1 MQTQS
6 ARLVG
11 GFALLAAVWVVTYW
25 AWGPTEP
32 KISFAMVPEQV
43 DPPADSLKAEGATGI
58 ASPMGPPAIPE
69 EPAVIPPEFMAYVI
83 LPGDTL
89 ASISA
94 KHFKDV
100 GYADAIAQANPM
112 MDPTRLK
119 LGRTIRIPRDPK
131 NVQGIPNLLHP
142 TPAAV
147 VGAFTEYTVEK
158 NDSLT
163 SISKRFYGT
172 IKHAD
177 LIFAENKSILASK
190 DALKIGQ
197 VLRIPPKP
205 TDGNQ

>member
-6 ARLVG
+6 TRLVG

-25 AWGPTEP
+25 AWGPSEP
-32 KISFAMVPEQV
+32 KISFAMVPEEIEPST
-43 DPPADSLKAEGATGI
+43 DGGNTDGPLAA
-58 ASPMGPPAIPE
+58 PMGPPAIPE

-94 KHFKDV
+94 KHFKSV

-131 NVQGIPNLLHP
+131 NVQGIPNPLHP
-142 TPAAV
+142 TPAV
-147 VGAFTEYTVEK
+147 PPGAFTEYTVEK

-163 SISKRFYGT
+163 SISKRLYGT
-172 IKHAD
+172 IKYAD
-177 LIFAENKSILASK
+177 LIFAENQSILASK